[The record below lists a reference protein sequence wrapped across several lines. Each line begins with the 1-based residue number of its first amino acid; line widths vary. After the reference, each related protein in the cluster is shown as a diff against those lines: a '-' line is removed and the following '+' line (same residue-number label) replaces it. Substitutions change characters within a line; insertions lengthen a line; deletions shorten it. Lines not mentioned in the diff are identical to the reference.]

1 MLIWLAF
8 ALLLS
13 VVLGLWRVW
22 RGPDLVNR
30 LLAIQLL
37 GSGGVAILL
46 VLSLALSDQS
56 LLEVA
61 LVLALLAAVVPAAFV
76 HRLKQGKK
84 Q

>member
-1 MLIWLAF
+1 MWLAC
-8 ALLLS
+8 LLLLT
-13 VVLGLWRVW
+13 VLLGLWRVW

-37 GSGGVAILL
+37 GSGGVAVLL
-46 VLSLALSDQS
+46 VLSLAFSDTA

-76 HRLKQGKK
+76 HRLKREHK
-84 Q
+84 

>member
-1 MLIWLAF
+1 MLMGMAAAI
-8 ALLLS
+8 LLTVL
-13 VVLGLWRVW
+13 LGLWRVW

-46 VLSLALSDQS
+46 LLSQALAQPA

-61 LVLALLAAVVPAAFV
+61 LIIALLAAVVPAAFV
-76 HRLKQGKK
+76 QRLKQEQRK
-84 Q
+84 

>member
-1 MLIWLAF
+1 MLMWLAC
-8 ALLLS
+8 LLLLT
-13 VVLGLWRVW
+13 VLLGLWRVW

-37 GSGGVAILL
+37 GSGGVAVLL
-46 VLSLALSDQS
+46 VLSLAFSDPA

-76 HRLKQGKK
+76 HRLKREHK
-84 Q
+84 

>member
-1 MLIWLAF
+1 MLMWLAC
-8 ALLLS
+8 LLLLT
-13 VVLGLWRVW
+13 VLLGLWRVW

-37 GSGGVAILL
+37 GSGGVAVLL
-46 VLSLALSDQS
+46 VLSLAFSDTA

-76 HRLKQGKK
+76 HRLKREHK
-84 Q
+84 